1 MEQNFVERRIMGQLC
16 EYWKG
21 IQGGNK
27 VPKKADIDVDEIA
40 HIMPYCVIVDANQ
53 EDGRIKYTP
62 SYVGFKV
69 KQFEESGIFHETF
82 IQFVSPSTDTFQ
94 EYIDEVFQTK
104 EPLTDSGEV
113 VNGNQEEV
121 RFRQCVL
128 PLSEDGKD
136 VISVICAINCKV
148 Y

>member
-21 IQGGNK
+21 IQGENR
-27 VPKKADIDVDEIA
+27 VPRKTDIDVDEIA

-53 EDGRIKYTP
+53 DGGRIKYTL
-62 SYVGFKV
+62 SYVGSKV

-82 IQFVSPSTDTFQ
+82 IQFVSSNTDTFQ

-121 RFRQCVL
+121 KFRQCVL
-128 PLSEDGKD
+128 PLSKDGNE
-136 VISVICAINCKV
+136 VSSVICAINCKI